1 MQTTSI
7 SLPAAHDAAII
18 GAMMNHDLRTRLH
31 THSDHE
37 TEALGI
43 ALGQSL
49 QPGDVLALSGD
60 LGAGKTCLARGV
72 ARGLGIEEPVTSP
85 TFILVAEYRTAAGFP
100 LYHADTYRLETAPE
114 AAAQAIGLDE
124 LLAGAGVAVVEWAER
139 IASLLPADHLQ
150 ITLTALDDTTRQ
162 IDLHAAG
169 PRAASL
175 LRRVDWEEQPVYG
188 SASCS

>member
-1 MQTTSI
+1 MQTTRAG
-7 SLPAAHDAAII
+7 LPAARDAAII
-18 GAMMNHDLRTRLH
+18 GASMNHDVRARLY

-37 TEALGI
+37 TEALGV
-43 ALGQSL
+43 ALGQAL

-85 TFILVAEYRTAAGFP
+85 TFILIAEYRTAAGFP

-124 LLAGAGVAVVEWAER
+124 LLAGDGVAVVEWAER
-139 IASLLPADHLQ
+139 IAALLPADHLH
-150 ITLTALDDTTRQ
+150 ITLTALDDATRQ

-169 PRAASL
+169 PRSAL
-175 LRRVDWEEQPVYG
+175 LVSRVSEDR
-188 SASCS
+188 